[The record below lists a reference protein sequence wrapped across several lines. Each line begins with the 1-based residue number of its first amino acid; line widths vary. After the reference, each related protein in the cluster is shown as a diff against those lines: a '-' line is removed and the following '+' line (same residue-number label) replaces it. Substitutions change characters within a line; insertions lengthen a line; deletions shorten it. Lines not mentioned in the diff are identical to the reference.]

1 MCRRARCQ
9 LGACTLAHVGTGPR
23 GYVRVM
29 LLAVGALFATLHV
42 GASLACW
49 HVGMLARA
57 RVGRASA
64 LERRGDGEGTAHL
77 MSLGGK
83 NNDIAMGA
91 YMTMPNVLRT
101 THKDSAIVPEPKCHS
116 GDVDWVVAMLAGPL
130 LIRGTHCIA
139 PLSAHITKIL
149 DSLVKRKSL

>member
-91 YMTMPNVLRT
+91 YVTMPNVLRT

-116 GDVDWVVAMLAGPL
+116 GDVDWVVAMLAGRCL
-130 LIRGTHCIA
+130 FGALIVLHPCPSRSTRI
-139 PLSAHITKIL
+139 
-149 DSLVKRKSL
+149 